1 MKADQPDLPLTSR
14 QLVVSQLVQSRG
26 RNEVSVPYI
35 RLSGLWL
42 KRAGFSIGAR
52 IEVLIQP
59 GKLLL
64 ICSEETEQRLSAG
77 NLPHTDPG

>member
-1 MKADQPDLPLTSR
+1 MAAENENQPELPITSR

-26 RNEVSVPYI
+26 RDLVSVPYI

-42 KRAGFSIGAR
+42 KHAGFPIGAR
-52 IEVLIQP
+52 IEVRIKR

-64 ICSEETEQRLSAG
+64 LCSASIDQ
-77 NLPHTDPG
+77 

>member
-64 ICSEETEQRLSAG
+64 ICPEETEQRLSAG